1 MLKKFAAMLY
11 NTFTFK
17 SITINQVMKKN
28 YNFETIDQ
36 NFVVFVSLR
45 IAYVLGALEIRVF
58 QASFEIMKISPSLSH
73 VATNCRPNFAVFSSP
88 SSRKNKLYHMWYLS
102 FKRRLLN
109 SVSWVVEF
117 QSWMHKLFSSK

>member
-1 MLKKFAAMLY
+1 MLKKVRCNAQQYFH
-11 NTFTFK
+11 FQK
-17 SITINQVMKKN
+17 HNQVQN
-28 YNFETIDQ
+28 YGSK
-36 NFVVFVSLR
+36 VSSVLFHYVLHT
-45 IAYVLGALEIRVF
+45 YVLGAVKIRVF

-117 QSWMHKLFSSK
+117 QSWMHKCFSSK